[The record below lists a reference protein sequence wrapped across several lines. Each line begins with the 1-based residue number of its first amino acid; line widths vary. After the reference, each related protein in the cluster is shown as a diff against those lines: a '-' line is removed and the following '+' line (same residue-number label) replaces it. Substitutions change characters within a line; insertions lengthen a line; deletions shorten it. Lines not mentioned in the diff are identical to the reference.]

1 MNQSVDHKNFSELL
15 ELVYAPLPK
24 LKQIEKT
31 IEMVHPATI
40 STEIE
45 KNVGFAYMMDYYFRI
60 IDQNLVKSIL
70 QNPIFSHQALTELFY
85 CQITSIHK
93 AKLLKRPIPEL
104 ISSYWKLL
112 SKAQFAILLKD
123 SIHRTYNLEPAKD
136 LLSKIELVHIK
147 MLTGSGGVSA
157 NRMLNLFKSFGSDIK
172 KVFSEDM
179 NIYDFAFN
187 LAVEESDDAFLAFLE
202 EYTILF
208 VQLRIVSS
216 FTTEMESLIQKKGE
230 RLDYSEIHQFFSH
243 IPLDAIELTL
253 ELFVEK
259 NWVKKSESDLIL
271 DSYLAKK

>member
-1 MNQSVDHKNFSELL
+1 
-15 ELVYAPLPK
+15 
-24 LKQIEKT
+24 
-31 IEMVHPATI
+31 
-40 STEIE
+40 
-45 KNVGFAYMMDYYFRI
+45 
-60 IDQNLVKSIL
+60 
-70 QNPIFSHQALTELFY
+70 
-85 CQITSIHK
+85 
-93 AKLLKRPIPEL
+93 
-104 ISSYWKLL
+104 
-112 SKAQFAILLKD
+112 
-123 SIHRTYNLEPAKD
+123 
-136 LLSKIELVHIK
+136 

>member
-1 MNQSVDHKNFSELL
+1 MGQTQNQVYFSELL

-31 IEMVHPATI
+31 IELVHPATI

-60 IDQNLVKSIL
+60 IDLNLVKSIL
-70 QNPIFSHQALTELFY
+70 QNPLFSHEALTELFY

-104 ISSYWKLL
+104 ISSYWKSL
-112 SKAQFAILLKD
+112 SKAQYAILLKD
-123 SIHRTYNLEPAKD
+123 SIHRTYNLGPAKD

-147 MLTGSGGVSA
+147 LLTGSGGVSA
-157 NRMLNLFKSFGSDIK
+157 NRMLNLFKSLGSDIK

-179 NIYDFAFN
+179 NIYDYAFD
-187 LAVEESDDAFLAFLE
+187 LAVEQSDNDFLAFLE

-216 FTTEMESLIQKKGE
+216 FTSEMESLIQKNGG
-230 RLDYSEIHQFFSH
+230 RLNYSEVFQFFSN

-253 ELFVEK
+253 EIFQDK
-259 NWVKKSESDLIL
+259 NWLKKSEADLIL
-271 DSYLAKK
+271 ESYLAKK